1 MSSCNRKQNRR
12 SAVTGQ
18 AGISL
23 IEVVCSLGLL
33 AGVLVSTTSMFALG
47 NRQVASGRTAS
58 EALSIAQSVLEEMQG
73 WSFGQTYAV
82 YGFDGTATS
91 STVDTRTNAYASK
104 WQSALSSELLNG
116 YATIALDSLGP
127 TLPVPALD
135 STQAIRVIVTV
146 HWEEG
151 RRQRK
156 VRLGTVRM

>member
-1 MSSCNRKQNRR
+1 MSSCNRRQTL
-12 SAVTGQ
+12 TGQ

-33 AGVLVSTTSMFALG
+33 AGVLISTTSMFALG
-47 NRQVASGRTAS
+47 NRQVKSGRTAS
-58 EALSIAQSVLEEMQG
+58 EALSIAQSVQEEMQG
-73 WSFGQTYAV
+73 WSFSQTYTV

-91 STVDTRTNAYASK
+91 STADTRSNGYASK
-104 WQSALSSELLNG
+104 WQSALSSELHNG
-116 YATIALDSLGP
+116 YATIALESLGP

-151 RRQRK
+151 RRPRS
-156 VRLGTVRM
+156 VRLGTVRL